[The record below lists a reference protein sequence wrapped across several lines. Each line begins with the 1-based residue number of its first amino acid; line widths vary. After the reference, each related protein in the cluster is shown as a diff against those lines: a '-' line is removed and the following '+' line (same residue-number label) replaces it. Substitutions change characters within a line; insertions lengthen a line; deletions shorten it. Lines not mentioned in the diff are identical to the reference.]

1 MSILCSPSFHRP
13 TERSVSACEGSEE
26 ERSEKTMHGCERI
39 AKAESDEPEVSGSTI
54 EEISTIIFVASR
66 I

>member
-1 MSILCSPSFHRP
+1 
-13 TERSVSACEGSEE
+13 
-26 ERSEKTMHGCERI
+26 MHGCERI